1 MQNCQKNI
9 QIKFCCCTVQFCK
22 VWYCTIRSPP
32 PNTHIS
38 DMTRYAV
45 VLQTTVELREKCLNL
60 WAKEIVGMAIGKMA
74 ILVFMAMRL
83 TYISIFKSFRA

>member
-1 MQNCQKNI
+1 
-9 QIKFCCCTVQFCK
+9 
-22 VWYCTIRSPP
+22 
-32 PNTHIS
+32 
-38 DMTRYAV
+38 MTRYAV